1 MLLQEHVSMLLRPN
15 IPPGWEEQMGAAGL
29 IPKDENAILDAEILE
44 DAESDRS
51 HDDNISSEYVSDD
64 KD

>member
-1 MLLQEHVSMLLRPN
+1 MLLRPN
-15 IPPGWEEQMGAAGL
+15 IPPGWEEEMEVAGL
-29 IPKDENAILDAEILE
+29 VPKDENTILDAEISE

-51 HDDNISSEYVSDD
+51 DDEVISCEYVFSD

>member
-1 MLLQEHVSMLLRPN
+1 MLLQAHVSTLLRPN

-51 HDDNISSEYVSDD
+51 HDDNILSEYVSDD